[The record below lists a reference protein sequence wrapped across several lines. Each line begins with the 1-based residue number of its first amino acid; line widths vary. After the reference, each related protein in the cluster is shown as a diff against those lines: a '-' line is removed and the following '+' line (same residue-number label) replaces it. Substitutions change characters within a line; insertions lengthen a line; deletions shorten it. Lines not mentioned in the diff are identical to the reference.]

1 MPTLTKFADSMKGV
15 NTKLSEVTAVA
26 STLTLKKKEAL
37 LEALAGDIQAAAT
50 DSPTKR
56 LAAVKAAAAS
66 TNPRTKVAFK
76 NAVAGLQALGLKLD
90 AICASGDISQLDK
103 LMKEQ
108 RWSSERKI
116 MLKSSLGII
125 GAA

>member
-1 MPTLTKFADSMKGV
+1 MRGV
-15 NTKLSEVTAVA
+15 NTKLAELTAA
-26 STLTLKKKEAL
+26 AAALSLKEKETL

-56 LAAVKAAAAS
+56 LARVQAAAAS
-66 TNPRTKVAFK
+66 TNPRTKGAFK

-90 AICASGDISQLDK
+90 AVCASGDIGTLDK
-103 LMKEQ
+103 RMKELGWKSD
-108 RWSSERKI
+108 RAI
-116 MLKSSLGII
+116 GLKHALHVI